1 MSKTIG
7 LIDDSKVM
15 RSILRKSIL
24 MNHVQV
30 TEFLEA
36 GNGLEGFEMLSGHRD
51 RLDIAFVDLHMPKMG
66 GVEMLKRLRSAG
78 IASVPIVIVST
89 SADLEMQKTCMD
101 LGAVGFIRKPFT
113 PQEIGSLMTKI
124 FGAAQPA

>member
-66 GVEMLKRLRSAG
+66 GLEMLKRLRSAG
-78 IASVPIVIVST
+78 IASLTAFQDFLPKDKQRAMEIVM
-89 SADLEMQKTCMD
+89 EQKEQKK
-101 LGAVGFIRKPFT
+101 LKKEESGEG
-113 PQEIGSLMTKI
+113 EIKDTNNLMR
-124 FGAAQPA
+124 